1 MCICKFAHIYQS
13 CSPHNNHLHL
23 LFYAR
28 RIEDGLVKSKIRH
41 HHKSSSIR
49 KVRFNN
55 EGHMVTIAKTV
66 KVHDLDSN
74 KTSHTLKR
82 DDGKKVQFYSV
93 KPFGHDIICAGD
105 DDGGIFVWDTRTPEE
120 PIFSAYDCEQ
130 YISDIDGKFETR
142 RQMLCTS
149 GEGTLTAYDLRA
161 KKMIEPQSE
170 LFEAGFQCM
179 KLDDDNKKVVIGGE
193 DGALY
198 VFNQN
203 EWAHT
208 SGKFAISSD
217 LQNRGRCSIDC
228 IDTIPESSIFLVGC
242 SDGKMRSIRLW
253 PHQVMSEKTLC
264 KKSSLESIHVNP
276 KSDQSRIVISGENFL
291 NIVSYRETSDDESEA
306 GSEKNDN
313 SIEVDESA
321 PNDDMGGSLG
331 PAESRRKELKT
342 DTEDYLNVFN

>member
-1 MCICKFAHIYQS
+1 MCICKFSHIYQS
-13 CSPHNNHLHL
+13 CFSHNNHLHL
-23 LFYAR
+23 LFCTQ
-28 RIEDGLVKSKIRH
+28 RIENGLVKSKIRR
-41 HHKSSSIR
+41 HHKGSPIR

-66 KVHDLDSN
+66 KVYDLASN
-74 KTSHTLKR
+74 ETTCTLKR

-93 KPFGHDIICAGD
+93 KPFGHNIISSGD
-105 DDGGIFVWDTRTPEE
+105 DDGGIFVWDKRTPNE

-179 KLDDDNKKVVIGGE
+179 KLDNDNKKVVIGGE

-217 LQNRGRCSIDC
+217 VQNRGRCSIDC
-228 IDTIPESSIFLVGC
+228 IDTIPGSSIYLVGC

-253 PHQVMSEKTLC
+253 PHQVISEKAFC
-264 KKSSLESIHVNP
+264 GKSSLESIHVNQ
-276 KSDQSRIVISGENFL
+276 KSDRTQIVISGENLL
-291 NIVSYRETSDDESEA
+291 NIVEYRERSDDESETC
-306 GSEKNDN
+306 SEQ
-313 SIEVDESA
+313 
-321 PNDDMGGSLG
+321 
-331 PAESRRKELKT
+331 T
-342 DTEDYLNVFN
+342 DTSDEDDGSVRNVEEQDSLNQNPLRKKKFETDIEDYLNVF